1 MEVFLFMEIK
11 IFMEFIQELVL
22 ILLTST
28 VLGQIFVRFDM
39 PAVIGELLAGVLL
52 GTAVLNWVRPSNL
65 ISVFSQIGVIL
76 LMTLA
81 GMESDINLLKKCF
94 KVSFCV
100 ASVGVILPIILM
112 GIASY
117 LYGVK
122 PLEAILI
129 GIIFSA
135 TSVSISAIV
144 LEEKHQ
150 LHSIAGT
157 TILGAAVVDD
167 ILSVIVL
174 GLFTTLSQGT
184 GNKQSTNNIMV
195 NTIIQLLFFSLLYL
209 LYKFVPYLKVL
220 FLRIKNNQIVNIIY
234 LLLIFTVSWIAEAVG
249 LSAIIGAYFCGLAI
263 RQLENYKKVYKAIS
277 NIGYEM
283 FIPIFFVNIGLMLT
297 FKNFYK
303 ELVFILIM
311 IILAIASKFWAGK
324 YTSRILGLSKSSSD
338 IVGAGI
344 ISRGEVALIV
354 AQMGCNS
361 RLLSENIYS
370 SLIIVIVVTTILSPI
385 ILNYFIKKA
394 NSDVD

>member
-1 MEVFLFMEIK
+1 MEVFLSMEIK

-52 GTAVLNWVRPSNL
+52 GTAVLNWIRPSNL

-76 LMTLA
+76 LMALA
-81 GMESDINLLKKCF
+81 GMESDINLLKKYF
-94 KVSFCV
+94 KTSFCV

-112 GIASY
+112 GIGSY

-174 GLFTTLSQGT
+174 SLFTTFSQGT
-184 GNKQSTNNIMV
+184 GNKQPTNSIMI
-195 NTIIQLLFFSLLYL
+195 NTIIQLLFFS
-209 LYKFVPYLKVL
+209 F
-220 FLRIKNNQIVNIIY
+220 
-234 LLLIFTVSWIAEAVG
+234 
-249 LSAIIGAYFCGLAI
+249 
-263 RQLENYKKVYKAIS
+263 
-277 NIGYEM
+277 
-283 FIPIFFVNIGLMLT
+283 FI
-297 FKNFYK
+297 
-303 ELVFILIM
+303 
-311 IILAIASKFWAGK
+311 
-324 YTSRILGLSKSSSD
+324 
-338 IVGAGI
+338 
-344 ISRGEVALIV
+344 
-354 AQMGCNS
+354 
-361 RLLSENIYS
+361 
-370 SLIIVIVVTTILSPI
+370 
-385 ILNYFIKKA
+385 YFI
-394 NSDVD
+394 NLYHI